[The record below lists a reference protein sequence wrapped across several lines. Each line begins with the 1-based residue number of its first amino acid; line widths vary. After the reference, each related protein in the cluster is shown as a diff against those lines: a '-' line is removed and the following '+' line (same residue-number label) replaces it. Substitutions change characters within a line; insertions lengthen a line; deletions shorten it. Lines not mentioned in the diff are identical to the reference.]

1 MQVSSRSTVS
11 YSQDLR
17 ERVIAHVAAGN
28 TQKSAAEA
36 FSISE
41 MTVSRWIRAYRKEGR
56 KTPLQ
61 RGGYKKSKIDIDK
74 FKAYVDQNPST
85 TLKEI
90 EAALGIKRTAAY
102 RQLKKMGYKR
112 KKKSFTYRE
121 ADPVKRRAY
130 LEILARIPKEKL
142 VYIDE
147 SGISMNLVQ
156 EWGWAP
162 RGVILPGQRSGKHRK
177 RLNIIGALRGGEAQA
192 LASFTGSCSGARFRQ
207 WVQDHLVK
215 VLKKG
220 QVVVLDN
227 ASFHKASSTLG
238 LIESVGCKVLF
249 LPPYSPDYNPIEHVW
264 ANVKRFL
271 RKGMEQVGEAYD
283 KLLESL
289 EAFFRV
295 PIPLMSEITN

>member
-1 MQVSSRSTVS
+1 MQVSSRSPES

-17 ERVIAHVAAGN
+17 ERVIAHVESGN

-36 FSISE
+36 FSMSE
-41 MTVSRWIRAYRKEGR
+41 MTVSRWMQAYHQEGR

-61 RGGYKKSKIDIDK
+61 RGGYKKSKVDVSK
-74 FKAYVDQNPST
+74 LKGYVDQNPST

-90 EAALGIKRTAAY
+90 EAALGIKRSTASK
-102 RQLKKMGYKR
+102 QLRKMGYKR
-112 KKKSFTYRE
+112 KKKSYSYRE

-130 LEILARIPKEKL
+130 LEKLSRIPKDQL

-177 RLNIIGALRGGEAQA
+177 RLNIIGALSQGNPQA
-192 LASFTGSCSGARFRQ
+192 LASFKGSCSGGRFYQ
-207 WVQDHLVK
+207 WVKDHLLK
-215 VLKKG
+215 VLKSG

-227 ASFHKASSTLG
+227 ASFHKASSTLM
-238 LIESVGCKVLF
+238 LIESVGCQVLF

-283 KLLESL
+283 RLLENL
-289 EAFFRV
+289 GTFFRV